1 VPIHPSEETL
11 MPLKIAP
18 IVQNVQSNRVISR
31 TGLFAAVVA
40 AAGLASLAF
49 AQAPV
54 VLPLRPVAGPAGE
67 PRLGMQT
74 IAMDAAE
81 YERLR
86 EFNSVLAVGVPRGT
100 GAMVDLE
107 LTRIEPFAADARIV
121 VAGPGGE
128 VEIPRPDAQFFTGSV
143 VGAADSR
150 VFLALSPSGISGY
163 IVTGAETSIISSGPQ
178 GLGETVV
185 YDASGP
191 AAMAMQVSIPT
202 CSGGIEEP
210 GAQVPPVNTGEV
222 GGGYGARTG
231 ECRVFRVA
239 IETDEEFL
247 AGLFGGNQASA
258 TTYVGTLYAAMNDIY
273 TRDVNAA
280 FEISF
285 LRLWSTTDPWTSTST
300 GSQLGQYRTFWNS
313 NMGSVTRDL
322 GHYLSGRG
330 LGGGVAYLAAA
341 CGSNAYGLSANLDGF
356 FPYPLVNNSW
366 QNWDIMVVA
375 HEVGH
380 NLGSRH
386 THEPN
391 GFNPPIDGCGNAYL
405 NPPGVQD
412 CTAADLNI
420 GTIMS
425 YCHICPG
432 GMTNLRMEFGPRVS
446 QVIRTYINNRPAS
459 CGLFASV
466 NIGTNPLSQEACIGE
481 PLTLL
486 VAATGV
492 GQRKF
497 QWRRNEIN
505 INGAVN
511 PTYTISTVSGGNVG
525 TFDCVV
531 TAGCASATSAPAIVT
546 AANCPQ
552 NPCDYDFNRDENVDL
567 LDAQQ
572 MAQVFV
578 GLLTPGANWLDGDLN
593 GDENAD
599 LTDAQLLAA
608 FVVTGNCG
616 V

>member
-1 VPIHPSEETL
+1 LRKELL
-11 MPLKIAP
+11 MHVEIA
-18 IVQNVQSNRVISR
+18 SNLSAARSASNSRGR
-31 TGLFAAVVA
+31 TGLLAAVVA
-40 AAGLASLAF
+40 IAGLAALAS

-86 EFNSVLAVGVPRGT
+86 EFNAVLAVGVPRGT

-107 LTRIEPFAADARIV
+107 LTRVEPFAADARIV

-143 VGAADSR
+143 VGATDSR
-150 VFLALSPSGISGY
+150 VFLALSPSGVSGY
-163 IVTGAETSIISSGPQ
+163 IVTGNETSIISSGPQ

-185 YDASGP
+185 YNASGP
-191 AAMAMQVSIPT
+191 AAAAMQISMPACAGELVD
-202 CSGGIEEP
+202 P
-210 GAQVPPVNTGEV
+210 GAEIVPPNTGEV
-222 GGGYGARTG
+222 GEGGGYGDRAG
-231 ECRVFRVA
+231 ECRVFRIA
-239 IETDEEFL
+239 LETDQEFL
-247 AGLFGGNQASA
+247 ADLFGGNQTSA

-280 FEISF
+280 FEISY
-285 LRLWSTTDPWTSTST
+285 LRLWSTEDPWTSTTTS
-300 GSQLGQYRTFWNS
+300 SQLGQYRTYWNG
-313 NMGSVTRDL
+313 NMASVTRDL

-330 LGGGVAYLAAA
+330 LGGGVAYLSAA
-341 CGSNAYGLSANLDGF
+341 CGSNAYGLSANLGGF
-356 FPYPLVNNSW
+356 FPYPLVNNSG

-386 THEPN
+386 THDPN
-391 GFNPPIDGCGNAYL
+391 GYNPPVDGCGNAYL

-432 GMTNLRMEFGPRVS
+432 GMSNMRMEFGPRVS
-446 QVIRTYINNRPAS
+446 QVIRTYIDNRPAT

-466 NIGTNPLSQEACIGE
+466 SIGTQPLSQEACIGE
-481 PLTLL
+481 PLTLT

-497 QWRRNEIN
+497 QWRRNGVN
-505 INGAVN
+505 INGAIN
-511 PTYTISTVSGGNVG
+511 PTYTISTVSASNVG

-531 TAGCASATSAPAIVT
+531 TAGCASATSEPAVVT
-546 AANCPQ
+546 AATCPAD
-552 NPCDYDFNRDENVDL
+552 PCDYDYNQDENVDL

-578 GLLTPGANWLDGDLN
+578 GLLTPGANWLSGDLN
-593 GDENAD
+593 NDENAD
-599 LTDAQLLAA
+599 LTDAQLLAT

-616 V
+616 L